1 MAGAPAGNQNSSKS
15 NRLWGET
22 IRRAVLQADGAKL
35 RAIADAL
42 IDKAAD
48 GDIAAIKEL
57 GDRIDG
63 KATQAL
69 AVSGDG
75 EGSPIQNRVVVEFV
89 NKAA

>member
-1 MAGAPAGNQNSSKS
+1 MAGEIGNDFSNKN
-15 NRLWGET
+15 NRLWANT
-22 IRRAVLQADGAKL
+22 LRRAIVQGDGAKL
-35 RAIADAL
+35 RRIADAL

>member
-1 MAGAPAGNQNSSKS
+1 MAGAPTGNQNSSKS

-42 IDKAAD
+42 IDKAAE

-57 GDRIDG
+57 GDRLDG